1 LGGLRV
7 GEAEAGEGEEFEKG
21 WIKMGERWF
30 IYNMY
35 PKGKRVQNIFQELND
50 SLGKLLRLLRNE
62 KLTAQYKYFTLFYSD
77 RIKFGVKT
85 ERVNIRKIGNK
96 MKSEIGQN
104 LVIDVGSENDEN
116 AELAA
121 IATEYRTA
129 LLKKFPDCSDDKTAL
144 MLHFMLNPF
153 GYDCESRIYLLSLL
167 QIESKIANQ
176 DIKDVV
182 ASIKEMLEERGLL
195 EYL

>member
-1 LGGLRV
+1 
-7 GEAEAGEGEEFEKG
+7 
-21 WIKMGERWF
+21 MGERWF

-35 PKGKRVQNIFQELND
+35 PKGKRVQNTFQELND
-50 SLGKLLRLLRNE
+50 SLGKLLRVLRNE
-62 KLTAQYKYFTLFYSD
+62 NLTAQYKYFTLFYPN

-85 ERVNIRKIGNK
+85 ERVDIKKIENT
-96 MKSEIGQN
+96 MKSKIGQN

-116 AELAA
+116 AELAT

-153 GYDCESRIYLLSLL
+153 GYDREARIYLLSLI

-176 DIKDVV
+176 DIKDCI
-182 ASIKEMLEERGLL
+182 ARIKEMLEERGLL
-195 EYL
+195 EHL

>member
-1 LGGLRV
+1 
-7 GEAEAGEGEEFEKG
+7 
-21 WIKMGERWF
+21 MGERWF

-35 PKGKRVQNIFQELND
+35 PKGKRVQNTFQELND
-50 SLGKLLRLLRNE
+50 SLGKLLRVLRNE
-62 KLTAQYKYFTLFYSD
+62 KLTAQSKYFTLFYSTRYDNEQMLD

-85 ERVNIRKIGNK
+85 DKVNIRKIENK

-104 LVIDVGSENDEN
+104 LVIDEGGENDEN

-176 DIKDVV
+176 DIKEVV
-182 ASIKEMLEERGLL
+182 ARIKEMLEERGLL